1 MGVRY
6 NSAMESSA
14 WKYHSDT
21 GLIESPIGF
30 ALGEWTEINAHGERL
45 ATIEVRY
52 NSAMETACH
61 LNHAQTVK

>member
-21 GLIESPIGF
+21 GLIESPTGVK
-30 ALGEWTEINAHGERL
+30 LGDGYSGNGSGAYAYVSWA
-45 ATIEVRY
+45 
-52 NSAMETACH
+52 ACH